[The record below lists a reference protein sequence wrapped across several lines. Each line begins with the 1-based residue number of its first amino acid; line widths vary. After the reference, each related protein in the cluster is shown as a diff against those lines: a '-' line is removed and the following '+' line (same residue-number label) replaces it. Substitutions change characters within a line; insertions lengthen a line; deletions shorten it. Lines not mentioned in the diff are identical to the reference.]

1 MRISD
6 AIRAGTLLLAVST
19 VASVAAAQ
27 EPAARTALGG
37 VAAVPAEPFKSE
49 TEAFITGLRSYQSG
63 DKIGAVR
70 ALEFAATKGHPRA
83 LWKLG
88 RMYADGDGVASDDLK
103 AFEYFSRVADAN
115 ADVPPDTPNASFVA
129 SAFVTIGS
137 YFLAGIPNTYVK
149 QNPERAR
156 EMFHYAATYF
166 RDPGAQFHL
175 GQLYLEGIASEKDPL
190 KAARW
195 LNLSA
200 EKGHT
205 GAQALLGH
213 MLINGTGVPRQT
225 ARGLMWLTM
234 ARDAADPERDR
245 WIIEVHD
252 KAFEAAT
259 PNDRQ
264 AALAYLERHLRRRQ

>member
-6 AIRAGTLLLAVST
+6 AIRAGTLLLVVST

-27 EPAARTALGG
+27 EPAARAALGG
-37 VAAVPAEPFKSE
+37 VAAVPVEPFKSE

-63 DKIGAVR
+63 DKVGAIR

-88 RMYADGDGVASDDLK
+88 RMYADGDGVTSDDLK

-115 ADVPPDTPNASFVA
+115 ADVAPDTANASFVA

-137 YFLAGIPNTYVK
+137 YFLAGIPDTYVK
-149 QNPERAR
+149 RNPDRAR

-175 GQLYLEGIASEKDPL
+175 GQLHLEGLAGEKDPL
-190 KAARW
+190 RAARW
-195 LNLSA
+195 LNLAA

-225 ARGLMWLTM
+225 AHGLMWLTM
-234 ARDAADPERDR
+234 ARDAADPQRDK
-245 WIIEVHD
+245 WIIEIHD